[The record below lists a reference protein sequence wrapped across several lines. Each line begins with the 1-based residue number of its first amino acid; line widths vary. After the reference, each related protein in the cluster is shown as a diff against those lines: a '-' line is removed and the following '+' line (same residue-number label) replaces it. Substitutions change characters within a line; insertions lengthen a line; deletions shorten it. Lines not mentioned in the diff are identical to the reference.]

1 MGAVLMGAVR
11 ISELGPCVG
20 NLQPEDTAIVAALD
34 MLTGA

>member
-1 MGAVLMGAVR
+1 MGAVR
-11 ISELGPCVG
+11 ISELGTCVG